1 MNTEQKIEKMFIWN
15 YIQLAL
21 LIPLVISATIWII
34 KGHWITWAIAVTLW
48 FAAILREY
56 HYYRQL

>member
-21 LIPLVISATIWII
+21 LIPLVISATIWSVN
-34 KGHWITWAIAVTLW
+34 GHWITWVVVVILW
-48 FAAILREY
+48 LAAILREY